1 MAKLDPVLAV
11 LIAQL
16 SRNGTL
22 TAADRENM
30 CRRLIEGG
38 QPELAQAINAV
49 ILSDLIDDPAER
61 RASIH
66 LISDGGNTPD

>member
-1 MAKLDPVLAV
+1 MRVASRDIDPVLAV

-22 TAADRENM
+22 TPADLDTM
-30 CRRLIEGG
+30 KRRLIEGG
-38 QPELAQAINAV
+38 DDDLALEV
-49 ILSDLIDDPAER
+49 DMVLLSEVIDDPLER

-66 LISDGGNTPD
+66 VIGRPD

>member
-1 MAKLDPVLAV
+1 MATLDPVLAV

-22 TAADRENM
+22 SATDRENM

-38 QPELAQAINAV
+38 NPELALAINAA
-49 ILSDLIDDPAER
+49 IMSDLIDDPSER
-61 RASIH
+61 RAAIH